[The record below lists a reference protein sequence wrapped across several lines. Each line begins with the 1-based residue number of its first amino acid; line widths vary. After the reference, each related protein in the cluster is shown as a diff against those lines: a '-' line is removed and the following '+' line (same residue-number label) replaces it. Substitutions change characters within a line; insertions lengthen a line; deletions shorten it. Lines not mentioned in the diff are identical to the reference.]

1 MIESIVTSVCPI
13 LAEAPA
19 PTGPG
24 GIPMNLIVMVFL
36 FIGMWFLLIA
46 PQRKRQKEHA
56 KMLENLVSGDEIMTN
71 GGIFGTIT
79 NVKEDRFIVKIA
91 ENTKIEVSKA
101 SVQAKVSASGK

>member
-1 MIESIVTSVCPI
+1 
-13 LAEAPA
+13 
-19 PTGPG
+19 
-24 GIPMNLIVMVFL
+24 
-36 FIGMWFLLIA
+36 
-46 PQRKRQKEHA
+46 
-56 KMLENLVSGDEIMTN
+56 MLENLVSGDEIMTN